1 MDSFFEELRRRNVWR
16 ALLAYLAAAWL
27 LIEIADTILPR
38 FGFTSVAVT
47 NVILLL
53 VIGIV
58 PVLVLSW
65 FFDLTPEGLKRDG
78 GTRSTS
84 TASPRNTRTLDRLIV
99 LMLILAVGFLAVDK
113 FIFDPARDAVEI
125 ESATDKARA
134 DGMVSTYGDKSI
146 AVLAFLDMSPKH
158 DHEYFSDGISEELLN
173 VLSTIGE
180 LRVISRSSA
189 FSFKGSNASIQ
200 EIAEKLHVSYILEG
214 SVRKAGDDIR
224 VTAQLID
231 ARTDTHIWS
240 QTYDRTLNDIF
251 AIQDEISEAI
261 VEELKLTLLID
272 IAPVTKIDAQSYEKY
287 LKAQFIVHTNNQ
299 DQLREAQQLLNEVL
313 DEEPNYIPA
322 LNALG
327 RLYYRIPKSEGM
339 TRELNN
345 AEIHAL
351 ADRVI
356 EIEPN
361 GSSALVWQGWFAFL
375 RSDMQEAANFY
386 EKAMRVN
393 PNYPALLRVVVS
405 FLAKIGRYD
414 EAIVLG
420 NYLILRDPSCTT
432 CINNLSHAYRGA
444 GRYEE
449 SALLLQ
455 DILAWHT
462 PTGGYYWSLGV
473 SWLLAGDPEKALA
486 AFEKELLQGNR
497 KKMGT
502 IMALH
507 DLGRTEEF
515 VAEFEDFRNME
526 GGSESVAQIY
536 AWIGDSDKA
545 FEWLQVAVDDNG
557 PRILARI
564 DTALYS
570 KIKLDSRWR
579 ELRDK
584 YGYSDDSMED
594 VEFNFVPPGTLV
606 EH

>member
-1 MDSFFEELRRRNVWR
+1 MGSFFEELRRRNVWR

-27 LIEIADTILPR
+27 LIEVADTIFPR

-53 VIGIV
+53 AIGIV

-65 FFDLTPEGLKRDG
+65 FFDLTPQGLKRDG
-78 GTRSTS
+78 GIRSDAA
-84 TASPRNTRTLDRLIV
+84 ASPRNTRTLDRLIV

-113 FIFDPARDAVEI
+113 FIIDPARDAEKI
-125 ESATDKARA
+125 EAATEKARA
-134 DGMVSTYGDKSI
+134 DGMVRTYGDKSI
-146 AVLAFLDMSPKH
+146 AVLAFLDMSPGH
-158 DHEYFSDGISEELLN
+158 DHEYFSDGISEELLS

-180 LRVISRSSA
+180 LRVISRSTA
-189 FSFKGSNASIQ
+189 FSFKGSNLSIQ
-200 EIAEKLHVSYILEG
+200 EIAEKLRVSFILEG
-214 SVRKAGDDIR
+214 SVRRAGDDIR

-231 ARTDTHIWS
+231 ARTDSHIWS
-240 QTYDRTLNDIF
+240 QTYDRTLYDIF
-251 AIQDEISEAI
+251 AIQDEISQAI
-261 VEELKLTLLID
+261 VEELKLTLLSD
-272 IAPVTKIDAQSYEKY
+272 IAPVTKIDARSYEKY
-287 LKAQFIVHTNNQ
+287 LKAQFIVHTNNR

-313 DEEPNYIPA
+313 DKEPNYIPA
-322 LNALG
+322 LNALA

-339 TRELNN
+339 SRVLRN

-351 ADRVI
+351 ADRII

-361 GSSALVWQGWFAFL
+361 GSSALVWQGWFAYL
-375 RSDMQEAANFY
+375 RNDMQEAASFY
-386 EKAMRVN
+386 EKAMRVD

-405 FLAKIGRYD
+405 FLAKIGRFD
-414 EAIVLG
+414 EAILLG
-420 NYLILRDPSCTT
+420 NYLILRDPSCAT
-432 CINNLSHAYRGA
+432 CISNLSHAYRGA
-444 GRYEE
+444 GRHED

-455 DILAWHT
+455 DILAWHA

-473 SWLLAGDPEKALA
+473 SWLLAGDPGKALD
-486 AFEKELLQGNR
+486 AFEKESRQGSR
-497 KKMGT
+497 RMGT

-515 VAEFEDFRNME
+515 VAEFEDFRNTNV
-526 GGSESVAQIY
+526 GSESVARIY

-545 FEWLQVAVDDNG
+545 FECLQDAVDSNG
-557 PRILARI
+557 PSMLGRI

-570 KIKLDSRWR
+570 KIMSDLRWR

-584 YGYSDDSMED
+584 YGYSDDSMEE
-594 VEFNFVPPGTLV
+594 VEFNFVPPSNLV